1 MTAEMSAAVLHGIND
16 LRLERVP
23 QPEGPAGP
31 DDVLIAM
38 RSVGLCGS
46 DVHYWQEGRIGSFVV
61 TQPMILGHECSGQV
75 VEVGANVRHLAPGDR
90 VAIEP
95 GIPCRV
101 CTYCTTGRYNLCV
114 NMRFF
119 ATPPDDGALAQYV
132 SHPASLAFK
141 LPENMDYEEAA
152 MLEPFSVGLHAVRRG
167 GVAPGKSVLILGAGP
182 VGLLCLLAAR
192 ATGATRVYAADIKD
206 DRLAMAS
213 RLGAAGT
220 YRADDPEMGDR
231 LREETE
237 GLGPEIVL
245 ECSGAPP
252 AVRQSVELARPGGTV
267 VWVGVGPASF
277 EFPTLTVGLKELD
290 VKGLFR
296 YRHTWPTAIELVSSG
311 RVDVKPL
318 VTHRFGL
325 QRVVDAFE
333 LTRTAAD
340 GAIKVMVNLPG

>member
-1 MTAEMSAAVLHGIND
+1 MAEMSAAVLHGVKD
-16 LRLERVP
+16 LRLDQVSAP
-23 QPEGPAGP
+23 QGPAGP
-31 DDVLIAM
+31 DDILIAM

-61 TQPMILGHECSGQV
+61 REPMILGHECSG
-75 VEVGANVRHLAPGDR
+75 EIIDVGENVSHLAVGDR

-95 GIPCRV
+95 GIPCRT
-101 CTYCTTGRYNLCV
+101 CSYCVTGRYNLCV

-132 SHPASLAFK
+132 SHPAALSFK
-141 LPENMDYEEAA
+141 LPENMTFEEAA

-167 GVAPGKSVLILGAGP
+167 EVGPGKSVLILGAGP
-182 VGLLCLLAAR
+182 VGLLCMLAAQ
-192 ATGATRVYAADIKD
+192 AAGATQIHIADIKEE
-206 DRLAMAS
+206 RLKKAEE
-213 RLGAAGT
+213 LGGFVT
-220 YRADDPEMGDR
+220 HRADDPSIAEQ
-231 LREETE
+231 LRAATG

-252 AVRQSVELARPGGTV
+252 AVRQSVELARPGATV

-311 RVDVKPL
+311 KVDVKPL
-318 VTHRFGL
+318 ITHRFGL
-325 QRVVDAFE
+325 QQVVDAFE
-333 LTRTAAD
+333 MTRTAAD
-340 GAIKVMVNLPG
+340 GSIKVMVNL